1 MTKEKTLNGVKF
13 TAAPFTAVEGLKLK
27 SYLVRTFGPALGEA
41 LGSFKDLFRDGAAN
55 GDQIGDVSIDGQ
67 SIARAIEKLMEQLSE
82 PDFIALIKR
91 LFSNVTAQVPGTEK
105 GASPVLIGFGENAFD
120 ASMELAFAGRLFS
133 VYPVIVLV
141 LGANYPDFFEK
152 MAGTIG
158 SKIKA
163 IVTSGPANSSGP
175 TA

>member
-41 LGSFKDLFRDGAAN
+41 LGSFKDLFKDGALD

-67 SIARAIEKLMEQLSE
+67 SIARAIERLLTQLSE

-91 LFSNVTAQVPGTEK
+91 LFSNVTAQVPSPEK
-105 GASPVLIGFGENAFD
+105 GSPPILIGFGDAAFD
-120 ASMELAFAGRLFS
+120 ASMELAFAGHLFS
-133 VYPVIVLV
+133 VYPIILLV
-141 LGANYPDFFEK
+141 LEVNYPDFFEK

-163 IVTSGPANSSGP
+163 IVTSGSGSSSGP